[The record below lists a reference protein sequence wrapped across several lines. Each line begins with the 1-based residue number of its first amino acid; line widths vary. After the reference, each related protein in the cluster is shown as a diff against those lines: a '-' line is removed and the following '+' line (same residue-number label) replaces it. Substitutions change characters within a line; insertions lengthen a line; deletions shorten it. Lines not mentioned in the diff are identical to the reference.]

1 MTPTSTPDPA
11 LDAPSAL
18 SRRTLLRGAAAL
30 GVMGAAGGLG
40 LVGCGGDDP
49 NPDAAPGTDDAAG
62 SGRVLVSM
70 TDAAA
75 SLGAGRESRLALGLG
90 DERGALVRDAP
101 ETLTFEV
108 QDADGSSVASGLEV
122 VRHDAGLPRAYFPL
136 VVTIEEP
143 GFYRAVTE
151 VDGGTVD
158 AAFEVSADGDIA
170 IPQPGEAFPPA
181 ATPTVTN
188 PGGVDPICTQEP
200 PCALHEVELTTVLGS
215 APVALL
221 VSTPAFCQTAIC
233 GPVLDL
239 FLAARAAAPDVT
251 FIHVEV
257 FASAEAVEAEGPAA
271 ELSPAV
277 AAWDLPFEPCLFL
290 IGADG
295 VLRRRL
301 DVIYDEV
308 ELVEGLDALVTG

>member
-1 MTPTSTPDPA
+1 
-11 LDAPSAL
+11 
-18 SRRTLLRGAAAL
+18 LLRGAAAL
-30 GVMGAAGGLG
+30 GVVGAVGGLG
-40 LVGCGGDDP
+40 LAGCGSDNPD
-49 NPDAAPGTDDAAG
+49 PDAAPGPDDAASG

-75 SLGAGRESRLALGLG
+75 SLAAGRESRLALGLG
-90 DERGALVRDAP
+90 DERGTLVRDAP
-101 ETLTFEV
+101 DTLTFEV
-108 QDADGSSVASGLEV
+108 QDTDGGSVAFGLEIA
-122 VRHDAGLPRAYFPL
+122 RHDAGLPRAYFPL
-136 VVTIEEP
+136 VVTIDQP

-151 VDGGTVD
+151 VDGATVD
-158 AAFEVSADGDIA
+158 AAFEVSTEGDIA
-170 IPQPGEAFPPA
+170 IPQPGEAFPSVT
-181 ATPTVTN
+181 TPTVADA
-188 PGGVDPICTQEP
+188 GGVDPICTQDP
-200 PCALHEVELTTVLGS
+200 PCDLHEIELTTVLGS

-239 FLAARAAAPDVT
+239 FVAAQAAAPDVA

-257 FASAEAVEAEGPAA
+257 FASADAVEAEGLAA
-271 ELSPAV
+271 TLAPAV
-277 AAWDLPFEPCLFL
+277 AALDLPFEPCLFL

-308 ELVEGLDALVTG
+308 ELREGLDALATR